1 MSYRTWPMLPFAL
14 FGHQTRRIACR
25 GVDSVYTGDLDSGKA
40 EKLIPI
46 RRVSQRDLNFAV
58 EEAESER
65 ERERAREKRNGKWP
79 LDNPKLVQL
88 GQAWTSSLFKHSC
101 WSLWF

>member
-40 EKLIPI
+40 EKLVPI

-65 ERERAREKRNGKWP
+65 ERESEREEEWQMAVGQSQTCTAGASMDKQF
-79 LDNPKLVQL
+79 VQ
-88 GQAWTSSLFKHSC
+88 A
-101 WSLWF
+101 